1 VLVGQFTSCGGAGF
15 GIVTD
20 APFEQVIVQDV
31 AVQLNEESG
40 NPTPCKY
47 ATPAAAQDSAEPP
60 FERHRFTTAI
70 VFGAPL
76 PVACEKTLL
85 FVNIK
90 EENKTKIKLDINKNN
105 LFII

>member
-1 VLVGQFTSCGGAGF
+1 
-15 GIVTD
+15 
-20 APFEQVIVQDV
+20 
-31 AVQLNEESG
+31 
-40 NPTPCKY
+40 
-47 ATPAAAQDSAEPP
+47 
-60 FERHRFTTAI
+60 